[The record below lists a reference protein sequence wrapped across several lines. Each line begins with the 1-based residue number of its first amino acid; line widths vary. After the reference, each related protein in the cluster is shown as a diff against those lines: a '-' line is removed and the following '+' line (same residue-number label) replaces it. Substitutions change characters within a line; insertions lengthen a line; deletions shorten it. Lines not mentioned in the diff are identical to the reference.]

1 MLPRTSTGILKKY
14 EQLSGPFSLCSDSIV
29 SFYWSFRRK
38 SNNYLSGDS
47 KERPSG
53 QAVEMNW
60 RGCDLEEEL
69 IILSFNK
76 QLWAPPTPC
85 LLTAFVFCLSLSI
98 KPNEQL
104 GNLLRSKKSLPRV
117 ARVVTHDIHL
127 FLLPSW
133 HSFFL
138 FLESAK
144 WICLWGLKLTSQIK
158 RFAAAGP
165 SQPWVARVGVWPRL
179 SQQAY

>member
-1 MLPRTSTGILKKY
+1 
-14 EQLSGPFSLCSDSIV
+14 
-29 SFYWSFRRK
+29 
-38 SNNYLSGDS
+38 
-47 KERPSG
+47 
-53 QAVEMNW
+53 MNW

-104 GNLLRSKKSLPRV
+104 GNLLRSKKFLPRV

-127 FLLPSW
+127 LFLPPW
-133 HSFFL
+133 HSFSL
-138 FLESAK
+138 SLESAK

-158 RFAAAGP
+158 RFAAAEP
-165 SQPWVARVGVWPRL
+165 SQPWVARVGAWPRL
-179 SQQAY
+179 SQQAYPIPWSWWLAYVRTKDPKWFCEILPRNWLEPLGKR